1 MTSPEKNRDSGALE
15 RVPGFLLAAIVV
27 AICLGATHRWMYSNG
42 YFARPPI
49 HDSSW
54 YRLDSYRLREAWI
67 DGGWIG
73 WIKAS
78 WNLPGVHPPLLPAV
92 TGLQAALL
100 GKDAIEPRDLWNV
113 TAFFGAILLAGVYR
127 LARNFASKTDAVL
140 ATLAAG
146 MSPGIACFLRPFDP
160 QMPMAA
166 MLVWSLDFLVRSRAL
181 TRPIPTALSGLATAL
196 AIQAKMLAPLYAVG
210 PLVIAMI
217 AARTGPEK
225 KWPLKGLVIFVA
237 TAATGLC
244 FWYPAH
250 FWSVIAYT
258 NSVTGGSG
266 QELYSGA
273 MPKWSAER
281 WLYYPRVFCN
291 QGFSFW
297 TAVFVLA
304 AVIGGLLRAAFRRD
318 PQKSM
323 RDRWIV
329 AGSIIVAFVP
339 LTLGQAGS
347 HALYT
352 IPFIAHGCTAIAA
365 WIGGFDSPSA
375 RRLWRAAFLFAVVM
389 TAWVTFRPI
398 DSERPWAEFGGFT
411 INGRTETRLGDAARA
426 VGISATPN
434 AEDWPIDAFVDEMA
448 GRRRDAAVAYGF
460 FAYADHPFMSASNFE
475 YRAMVRRRRVFA
487 QKLGL
492 DRAPH
497 SLDDFLAV
505 RDVDYFLVHELTTRE
520 ISPRPTTSEIIAHL
534 ERSGI
539 RTTVVATK
547 HPTPSSTLELV
558 RVDWPRPGTFDALS
572 EDSFDRTLIVV
583 PQHPETASSPQFLGS
598 RHVLFPGNHVAL
610 TTYWRFSAPD
620 LAKIGSVKAVVT
632 SPDVDGIVRAT
643 PLEFSIVPSFLEPT
657 RQILAVSTD
666 EFTLGG
672 RKMTTVDIELT
683 FGSSKVRERVMIGS
697 D

>member
-15 RVPGFLLAAIVV
+15 RVPGFLLAGVVV
-27 AICLGATHRWMYSNG
+27 AICLGATHRWMNANG
-42 YFARPPI
+42 FFARPPI

-54 YRLDSYRLREAWI
+54 YRLDAFRLREAWI

-73 WIKAS
+73 WVKAS

-92 TGLQAALL
+92 TGLEAALL
-100 GKDAIEPRDLWNV
+100 EKDAIEPRDLWNV
-113 TAFFGAILLAGVYR
+113 TAFFGAILLGGVYR
-127 LARNFASKTDAVL
+127 LARNFASKTDAAL

-146 MSPGIACFLRPFDP
+146 MCPGIACFLRPFDP

-166 MLVWSLDFLVRSRAL
+166 MLVWSLDGLVRSRAL
-181 TRPIPTALSGLATAL
+181 ARPIPTALSGLAMAMAL
-196 AIQAKMLAPLYAVG
+196 QAKMLAPLYGVG
-210 PLVIAMI
+210 PLAVAMI

-225 KWPLKGLVIFVA
+225 RWPWRGLVIFVA
-237 TAATGLC
+237 SAATGLC

-266 QELYSGA
+266 QEIYSGA

-304 AVIGGLLRAAFRRD
+304 AVIGGIVRAAFRRD
-318 PQKSM
+318 PKKST

-329 AGSIIVAFVP
+329 AGSIIFAFVP

-352 IPFIAHGCTAIAA
+352 IPFIAHGCTAVAA
-365 WIGGFDSPSA
+365 WIGGFESPRA
-375 RRLWRAAFLFAVVM
+375 RLAWRAAFLFAVVM

-398 DSERPWAEFGGFT
+398 DSERPWADFGGFT

-426 VGISATPN
+426 VGISAEPN
-434 AEDWPIDAFVDEMA
+434 AEDWPIDAFIDEMA

-460 FAYADHPFMSASNFE
+460 FAYADHPFLSASNVE
-475 YRAMVRRRRVFA
+475 YRAMVRRRRLFA
-487 QKLGL
+487 QKLAL
-492 DRAPH
+492 DRAPR
-497 SLDDFLAV
+497 SLGDFLAV

-520 ISPRPTTSEIIAHL
+520 MTPRPTTSEILAHL
-534 ERSGI
+534 EKSGI
-539 RTTVVATK
+539 RTTVVAKK
-547 HPTPSSTLELV
+547 HPTPISTLELV
-558 RVDWPRPGTFDALS
+558 RVDWPRPGTFETIDENALERVGLDA
-572 EDSFDRTLIVV
+572 V
-583 PQHPETASSPQFLGS
+583 PPSTETTSPHFAGS
-598 RHVLFPGNHVAL
+598 RYVVFAEGRVAL
-610 TTYWRFSAPD
+610 TTYWRFSAAD
-620 LAKIGSVKAVVT
+620 LAVTRTIKTVLSSPEGGAVV
-632 SPDVDGIVRAT
+632 PPV
-643 PLEFSIVPSFLEPT
+643 PLEFSIAQAAPAKSGA
-657 RQILAVSTD
+657 ILAISTD
-666 EFTLGG
+666 EFTLVA
-672 RKMTTVDIELT
+672 RKPTAVDVELT
-683 FGSSKVRERVMIGS
+683 FGTSTVRQRLTIGRE
-697 D
+697 